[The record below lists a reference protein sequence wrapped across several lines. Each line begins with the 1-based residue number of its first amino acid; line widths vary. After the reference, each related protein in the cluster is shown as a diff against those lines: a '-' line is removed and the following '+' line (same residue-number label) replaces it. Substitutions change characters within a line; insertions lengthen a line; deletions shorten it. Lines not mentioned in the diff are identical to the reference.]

1 MTENKLF
8 INGNSMTAESIVLTE
23 YPDNNHISSS
33 SPLTSLMERNYFEV
47 RVTKAIFDSKYK
59 PGDLGKDLEHKSLSG
74 ELVTFESTH
83 KNNHYIFQCGFFNL
97 KKSKKGKFSF
107 SAMVSGSITVTGI

>member
-1 MTENKLF
+1 
-8 INGNSMTAESIVLTE
+8 MTAENIVLIDN
-23 YPDNNHISSS
+23 PDKNAISSS
-33 SPLTSLMERNYFEV
+33 RPLTSLMERKYFEV
-47 RVTKAIFDSKYK
+47 RVTKAVFDSKYK
-59 PGDLGKDLEHKSLSG
+59 PDDLDKDLEHKSLSG

-83 KNNHYIFQCGFFNL
+83 KNNHYIFECGFFNL